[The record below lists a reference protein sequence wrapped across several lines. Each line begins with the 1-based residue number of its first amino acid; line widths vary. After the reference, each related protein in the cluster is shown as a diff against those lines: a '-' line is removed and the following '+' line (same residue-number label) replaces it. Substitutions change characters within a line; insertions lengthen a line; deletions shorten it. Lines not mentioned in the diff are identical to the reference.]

1 MQSASEQS
9 VVQKR
14 PARKRPASN
23 DVEPDVLGLM
33 KLRRRTLRV
42 GTDFSGTESPIITLK
57 NRLKIDI
64 QHEFSS
70 DIAPCARKLIQEHFK
85 PRVFYPDIKER
96 EPSDPPKVDLYVF
109 SAPCGPFSSAG
120 LQQGLYD
127 LKERGDLI
135 FYSLMYIKE
144 KRPAMALSEN
154 VAGLVS
160 FRAYLELVLDLL
172 DEWGYTTKWQVLN
185 TMDYGLPQ
193 SRPRFYLQAVRND
206 LLVKPLEFPPPLP
219 WKIPFSVIVKSNV
232 HAMSFRQYPKIARER
247 NIVKQQYAKI
257 QAKGEHMFVKPCA
270 IDAKA
275 SEKFA
280 GHAIDGCM
288 CLTKTR
294 CEQFGYWV
302 STKGGWMSL
311 EEMEILQGFN
321 DGEVPWKSCGITKN
335 QWAGMLGNSL
345 SINVISQILPH
356 LFRSAGFC
364 TEAQFSKMIGNS
376 GWHH

>member
-1 MQSASEQS
+1 MQSASEPS
-9 VVQKR
+9 VVRKR
-14 PARKRPASN
+14 PARKRPRSVGSGPA
-23 DVEPDVLGLM
+23 DVLAKHRGTARLTNGLM
-33 KLRRRTLRV
+33 KLRRRKLRV

-64 QHEFSS
+64 QHEISS
-70 DIAPCARKLIQEHFK
+70 DIAPCARKLIQQYFK

-154 VAGLVS
+154 VAGFAER
-160 FRAYLELVLDLL
+160 FREYLDLVLALL

-219 WKIPFSVIVKSNV
+219 WKLPFSVIVKSNV
-232 HAMSFRQYPKIARER
+232 QAMSFRQYPKLARER
-247 NIVKQQYAKI
+247 NIVKQQYATI
-257 QAKGEHMFVKPCA
+257 QAKGENMFAKPCV

-294 CEQFGYWV
+294 CEQSGYWV

-311 EEMEILQGFN
+311 EEM
-321 DGEVPWKSCGITKN
+321 
-335 QWAGMLGNSL
+335 
-345 SINVISQILPH
+345 
-356 LFRSAGFC
+356 
-364 TEAQFSKMIGNS
+364 
-376 GWHH
+376 